1 MSHAQ
6 RSIAKT
12 SNTGYLNILSV
23 NSSDT
28 VFIIKMRNLKQKNS
42 LSFPDD
48 TKIIFEFDGKK
59 YYNNIKS
66 VKLKNGESIPLNNIL
81 EKNLQKFGKEFHLY
95 FNPLPMGVIE
105 FKLDYKSSN
114 CSSLGYRCELI
125 SFNSIQNNNSSD
137 YFDIYKDK
145 IYKEPITYG
154 NLNSNG
160 LLIKKKFPYN
170 IDLNSKSEI
179 LKFLDEKQD
188 KKRIEGLY
196 RSLNTDYREDVIIY
210 KTEKELKNSE
220 FELLIIYN
228 EEKYQYSAFIIE
240 ANCNDCSNWNLG
252 DEKAVIYD
260 DGNSLEIIW
269 KYPKN
274 KFGGGF
280 LDEKYEVPYTGNDIN
295 FNNLSLIKIH

>member
-1 MSHAQ
+1 MNHAQ

-154 NLNSNG
+154 NLNTNE

-260 DGNSLEIIW
+260 DGSSLEIIW